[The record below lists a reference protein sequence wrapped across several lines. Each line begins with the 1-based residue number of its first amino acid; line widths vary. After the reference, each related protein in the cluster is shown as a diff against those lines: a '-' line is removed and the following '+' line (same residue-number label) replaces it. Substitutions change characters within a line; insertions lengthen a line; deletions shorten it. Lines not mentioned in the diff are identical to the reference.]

1 MNIFVKLVKIISALA
16 ICYSAYMESQDK
28 VLSAILDF
36 LFIIYCEVR
45 NERTAQTV

>member
-16 ICYSAYMESQDK
+16 IYYSAYMESQDK
-28 VLSAILDF
+28 VLSVVLAL

-45 NERTAQTV
+45 K